1 MAEKADQK
9 PAQLSGGQKQRVA
22 IARALALQPRIM
34 LFDEVTSALDPELV
48 EEVLNVMRR
57 LGTETDMTMQLVTV
71 CDQINRPGRSNGP
84 AHQQDK
90 EGLTMKTLKTA
101 VAVLALGMG
110 VSVAPVIAADLEE
123 LKEQGFARIAIANE
137 PPWTMVT
144 TGGEVS
150 GAAPDLARAVLNK
163 LGVEDVVASVSEYG
177 AMIPGVNARRFD
189 MVAAGLF
196 IKPERCEAVLFSQP
210 DLCDAESFMIKAGNP
225 MGLKSFADVASSGAK
240 IGVVGGGTEEKL
252 AVEAGVDRANIVV
265 VPDPQSGAKL
275 LQDGR
280 IDVYALPVLSISDLL
295 KKANDPGLEMFAPVE
310 NTPIFC
316 AGVAFRKQ
324 DAALRD
330 AYDVVLAEM
339 KENGEFAA
347 SVEPY
352 GYSAD
357 AAKQQTRENLCGGPN

>member
-1 MAEKADQK
+1 MK
-9 PAQLSGGQKQRVA
+9 PIKHVFAAVA
-22 IARALALQPRIM
+22 LGAGLA
-34 LFDEVTSALDPELV
+34 
-48 EEVLNVMRR
+48 
-57 LGTETDMTMQLVTV
+57 
-71 CDQINRPGRSNGP
+71 
-84 AHQQDK
+84 
-90 EGLTMKTLKTA
+90 GLTGMPA
-101 VAVLALGMG
+101 V
-110 VSVAPVIAADLEE
+110 AADLDQ

-163 LGVEDVVASVSEYG
+163 MGIKEIVASVSEYG
-177 AMIPGVNARRFD
+177 AMIPGVQARRFD

-225 MGLKSFADVASSGAK
+225 LNLKSFADVASSGAK

-252 AVEAGVDRANIVV
+252 AIEAGVDRANIVV

-295 KKANDPGLEMFAPVE
+295 KKAEDPSLAMFAPVE
-310 NTPIFC
+310 STPIFC

-324 DAALRD
+324 DGALRD
-330 AYDVVLAEM
+330 AYDVALAEI
-339 KENGEFAA
+339 KASGEFAA
-347 SVEPY
+347 IIEPY

-357 AAKQQTRENLCGGPN
+357 AAMQQTRENLCGGAN

>member
-1 MAEKADQK
+1 MK
-9 PAQLSGGQKQRVA
+9 PIK
-22 IARALALQPRIM
+22 
-34 LFDEVTSALDPELV
+34 
-48 EEVLNVMRR
+48 
-57 LGTETDMTMQLVTV
+57 
-71 CDQINRPGRSNGP
+71 
-84 AHQQDK
+84 H
-90 EGLTMKTLKTA
+90 
-101 VAVLALGMG
+101 
-110 VSVAPVIAADLEE
+110 VIAAVALGAGLAGLTGMPAVAADLDQ

-163 LGVEDVVASVSEYG
+163 MGIKEIVASVSEYG
-177 AMIPGVNARRFD
+177 AMIPGVQARRFD

-225 MGLKSFADVASSGAK
+225 LNLKSFADVASSGAT

-252 AVEAGVDRANIVV
+252 AIEAGVDRANIVV
-265 VPDPQSGAKL
+265 VPDPQSGTKL

-295 KKANDPGLEMFAPVE
+295 KKAEDPSLSMFAPVE
-310 NTPIFC
+310 NTPIYC

-324 DAALRD
+324 DGALRD
-330 AYDVVLAEM
+330 AYDVALAEM
-339 KENGEFAA
+339 KASGEFAA
-347 SVEPY
+347 IIEPY

-357 AAKQQTRENLCGGPN
+357 AAMKQTRETLCGGAN

>member
-1 MAEKADQK
+1 MK
-9 PAQLSGGQKQRVA
+9 P
-22 IARALALQPRIM
+22 
-34 LFDEVTSALDPELV
+34 
-48 EEVLNVMRR
+48 
-57 LGTETDMTMQLVTV
+57 
-71 CDQINRPGRSNGP
+71 
-84 AHQQDK
+84 
-90 EGLTMKTLKTA
+90 MKH
-101 VAVLALGMG
+101 
-110 VSVAPVIAADLEE
+110 VIAAVALGVGLVGVTGMPASAADLDE

-163 LGVEDVVASVSEYG
+163 MGVEDVVASVSEYG
-177 AMIPGVNARRFD
+177 AMIPGVQARRFD

-225 MGLKSFADVASSGAK
+225 LNLKSFADVASSGAK

-252 AVEAGVDRANIVV
+252 AIEAGVDRANIFV

-295 KKANDPGLEMFAPVE
+295 KKAEDPSLAMFAPVE

-324 DAALRD
+324 DGALRD
-330 AYDVVLAEM
+330 AYDVALAEM
-339 KENGEFAA
+339 KASGEFAA
-347 SVEPY
+347 IIEPY

-357 AAKQQTRENLCGGPN
+357 AAMQQTRENLCGGAN

>member
-1 MAEKADQK
+1 MK
-9 PAQLSGGQKQRVA
+9 PIK
-22 IARALALQPRIM
+22 
-34 LFDEVTSALDPELV
+34 
-48 EEVLNVMRR
+48 
-57 LGTETDMTMQLVTV
+57 
-71 CDQINRPGRSNGP
+71 
-84 AHQQDK
+84 H
-90 EGLTMKTLKTA
+90 
-101 VAVLALGMG
+101 
-110 VSVAPVIAADLEE
+110 VIAAVALGAGLTGLTGMPAVAADLDQ

-163 LGVEDVVASVSEYG
+163 MGIKEIVASVSEYG
-177 AMIPGVNARRFD
+177 AMIPGVQARRFD

-225 MGLKSFADVASSGAK
+225 LNLKSFADVASSGAK

-252 AVEAGVDRANIVV
+252 AIEAGVDRANIVV

-295 KKANDPGLEMFAPVE
+295 KKAEDPSLAMFAPVE

-324 DAALRD
+324 DGALRD
-330 AYDVVLAEM
+330 AYDVALAEI
-339 KENGEFAA
+339 KASGEFAA
-347 SVEPY
+347 IIEPY

-357 AAKQQTRENLCGGPN
+357 AAMQQTRENLCGGAN

>member
-1 MAEKADQK
+1 MK
-9 PAQLSGGQKQRVA
+9 PIK
-22 IARALALQPRIM
+22 
-34 LFDEVTSALDPELV
+34 
-48 EEVLNVMRR
+48 
-57 LGTETDMTMQLVTV
+57 
-71 CDQINRPGRSNGP
+71 
-84 AHQQDK
+84 H
-90 EGLTMKTLKTA
+90 
-101 VAVLALGMG
+101 
-110 VSVAPVIAADLEE
+110 VIAAVALGVGLTGLTGMPAVAADLTQ

-163 LGVEDVVASVSEYG
+163 MGVEDIVASVSEYG
-177 AMIPGVNARRFD
+177 AMIPGVQARRFD

-225 MGLKSFADVASSGAK
+225 LNLKSFADVASSGAK

-252 AVEAGVDRANIVV
+252 AIEAGVDRANIVV

-295 KKANDPGLEMFAPVE
+295 KKAEDPSLAMFAPVE

-324 DAALRD
+324 DGALRD
-330 AYDVVLAEM
+330 AYDVALTEM
-339 KENGEFAA
+339 KASGEFAA
-347 SVEPY
+347 IIEPY

-357 AAKQQTRENLCGGPN
+357 AAMQQTRENLCGGAN

>member
-1 MAEKADQK
+1 
-9 PAQLSGGQKQRVA
+9 
-22 IARALALQPRIM
+22 
-34 LFDEVTSALDPELV
+34 
-48 EEVLNVMRR
+48 
-57 LGTETDMTMQLVTV
+57 
-71 CDQINRPGRSNGP
+71 
-84 AHQQDK
+84 
-90 EGLTMKTLKTA
+90 MKTIKH
-101 VAVLALGMG
+101 
-110 VSVAPVIAADLEE
+110 VIAAVALGVGLTGLTGMPAVAADLTQ

-163 LGVEDVVASVSEYG
+163 MGIEDIVASVSEYG
-177 AMIPGVNARRFD
+177 AMIPGVQARRFD

-225 MGLKSFADVASSGAK
+225 LNLKSFADVASSGAK

-252 AVEAGVDRANIVV
+252 AIEAGVDRANIVV

-295 KKANDPGLEMFAPVE
+295 KKAEDPSLAMFAPVE
-310 NTPIFC
+310 STPIFC

-324 DAALRD
+324 DGALRD
-330 AYDVVLAEM
+330 AYDVALAEI
-339 KENGEFAA
+339 KASGEFAA
-347 SVEPY
+347 IIEPY

-357 AAKQQTRENLCGGPN
+357 AAMQQTRENLCGGAN

>member
-1 MAEKADQK
+1 
-9 PAQLSGGQKQRVA
+9 
-22 IARALALQPRIM
+22 
-34 LFDEVTSALDPELV
+34 
-48 EEVLNVMRR
+48 
-57 LGTETDMTMQLVTV
+57 
-71 CDQINRPGRSNGP
+71 
-84 AHQQDK
+84 
-90 EGLTMKTLKTA
+90 MKTIKH
-101 VAVLALGMG
+101 
-110 VSVAPVIAADLEE
+110 VIAAVALGVGLTGLTGMPAVAADLTQ

-163 LGVEDVVASVSEYG
+163 MGIKEIVASVSEYG
-177 AMIPGVNARRFD
+177 AMIPGVQARRFD

-225 MGLKSFADVASSGAK
+225 LNLKSFADVASSGAK

-252 AVEAGVDRANIVV
+252 AIEAGVDRANIVV

-295 KKANDPGLEMFAPVE
+295 KKAEDPSLAMFAPVE
-310 NTPIFC
+310 STPIFC

-324 DAALRD
+324 DGALRD
-330 AYDVVLAEM
+330 AYDVALAEI
-339 KENGEFAA
+339 KASGEFAA
-347 SVEPY
+347 IIEPY

-357 AAKQQTRENLCGGPN
+357 AAMQQTRENLCGGAN

>member
-1 MAEKADQK
+1 M
-9 PAQLSGGQKQRVA
+9 PAV
-22 IARALALQPRIM
+22 
-34 LFDEVTSALDPELV
+34 
-48 EEVLNVMRR
+48 
-57 LGTETDMTMQLVTV
+57 
-71 CDQINRPGRSNGP
+71 
-84 AHQQDK
+84 
-90 EGLTMKTLKTA
+90 
-101 VAVLALGMG
+101 
-110 VSVAPVIAADLEE
+110 AADLDQ

-163 LGVEDVVASVSEYG
+163 MGIKDIVASVSEYG
-177 AMIPGVNARRFD
+177 AMIPGVQARRFD

-225 MGLKSFADVASSGAK
+225 LNLKSFADVASSGAK

-252 AVEAGVDRANIVV
+252 AIEAGVDRANIVV

-295 KKANDPGLEMFAPVE
+295 KKAEDPSLAMFAPVE
-310 NTPIFC
+310 STPIFC

-324 DAALRD
+324 DGALRD
-330 AYDVVLAEM
+330 AYDVALAEI
-339 KENGEFAA
+339 KASGEFAA
-347 SVEPY
+347 IIEPY

-357 AAKQQTRENLCGGPN
+357 AAMQQTRENLCGGAN

>member
-1 MAEKADQK
+1 
-9 PAQLSGGQKQRVA
+9 
-22 IARALALQPRIM
+22 
-34 LFDEVTSALDPELV
+34 
-48 EEVLNVMRR
+48 
-57 LGTETDMTMQLVTV
+57 
-71 CDQINRPGRSNGP
+71 
-84 AHQQDK
+84 
-90 EGLTMKTLKTA
+90 MKTIKH
-101 VAVLALGMG
+101 
-110 VSVAPVIAADLEE
+110 VIAAVALGVGLTGLTGMPAVAADLTQ

-163 LGVEDVVASVSEYG
+163 MGIKDIVASVSEYG
-177 AMIPGVNARRFD
+177 AMIPGVQARRFD

-225 MGLKSFADVASSGAK
+225 LNLKSFADVASSGAK

-252 AVEAGVDRANIVV
+252 AIEAGVDRANIVV

-295 KKANDPGLEMFAPVE
+295 KKAEDPGLAMFAPVE

-324 DAALRD
+324 DGALRD
-330 AYDVVLAEM
+330 AYDVALAEM
-339 KENGEFAA
+339 KASGEFAA
-347 SVEPY
+347 IVEPY

-357 AAKQQTRENLCGGPN
+357 AALQQTRENLCGDAN

>member
-1 MAEKADQK
+1 MK
-9 PAQLSGGQKQRVA
+9 PIKHVFAAVA
-22 IARALALQPRIM
+22 LGAGLA
-34 LFDEVTSALDPELV
+34 
-48 EEVLNVMRR
+48 
-57 LGTETDMTMQLVTV
+57 
-71 CDQINRPGRSNGP
+71 
-84 AHQQDK
+84 
-90 EGLTMKTLKTA
+90 GLTGMPA
-101 VAVLALGMG
+101 V
-110 VSVAPVIAADLEE
+110 AADLDQ

-163 LGVEDVVASVSEYG
+163 MGIKEIVASVSEYG
-177 AMIPGVNARRFD
+177 AMIPGVQARRFD

-225 MGLKSFADVASSGAK
+225 LNLRSFADVASSGAK

-252 AVEAGVDRANIVV
+252 AIEAGVDRANIVV

-295 KKANDPGLEMFAPVE
+295 KKAEDPSLAMFAPVE

-324 DAALRD
+324 DGALRD
-330 AYDVVLAEM
+330 AYDVALAEI
-339 KENGEFAA
+339 KASGEFAA
-347 SVEPY
+347 IIEPY

-357 AAKQQTRENLCGGPN
+357 AAMQQTRENLCGGAN

>member
-1 MAEKADQK
+1 MK
-9 PAQLSGGQKQRVA
+9 PIK
-22 IARALALQPRIM
+22 
-34 LFDEVTSALDPELV
+34 
-48 EEVLNVMRR
+48 
-57 LGTETDMTMQLVTV
+57 
-71 CDQINRPGRSNGP
+71 
-84 AHQQDK
+84 H
-90 EGLTMKTLKTA
+90 
-101 VAVLALGMG
+101 
-110 VSVAPVIAADLEE
+110 VIAAVALGAGLAGFTGMPAVAADLDQ

-163 LGVEDVVASVSEYG
+163 MGIKEIVASVSEYG
-177 AMIPGVNARRFD
+177 AMIPGVQARRFD

-225 MGLKSFADVASSGAK
+225 LNLKSFADVASSGAK

-252 AVEAGVDRANIVV
+252 AIEAGVDRANIVV

-295 KKANDPGLEMFAPVE
+295 KKAEDPSLAMFAPVE

-324 DAALRD
+324 DGALRD
-330 AYDVVLAEM
+330 AYDVALAEM
-339 KENGEFAA
+339 KASGEFAA
-347 SVEPY
+347 IIEPY

-357 AAKQQTRENLCGGPN
+357 AAMQQTRENLCGGAN

>member
-1 MAEKADQK
+1 
-9 PAQLSGGQKQRVA
+9 
-22 IARALALQPRIM
+22 
-34 LFDEVTSALDPELV
+34 
-48 EEVLNVMRR
+48 
-57 LGTETDMTMQLVTV
+57 
-71 CDQINRPGRSNGP
+71 
-84 AHQQDK
+84 
-90 EGLTMKTLKTA
+90 MKTIKH
-101 VAVLALGMG
+101 
-110 VSVAPVIAADLEE
+110 VIAAVALGVGLTGLTGMPAVAADLTQ

-163 LGVEDVVASVSEYG
+163 MGIKDIVASVSEYG
-177 AMIPGVNARRFD
+177 AMIPGVQARRFD

-225 MGLKSFADVASSGAK
+225 LNLKSFADVASSGAK

-252 AVEAGVDRANIVV
+252 AIEAGVDRANIVV

-295 KKANDPGLEMFAPVE
+295 KKAEDPSLAMFAPVE

-324 DAALRD
+324 DGALRD
-330 AYDVVLAEM
+330 AYDVALAEI
-339 KENGEFAA
+339 KASGEFAA
-347 SVEPY
+347 IVEPY

-357 AAKQQTRENLCGGPN
+357 AAMQQTRENLCGGAN

>member
-1 MAEKADQK
+1 MK
-9 PAQLSGGQKQRVA
+9 PIKHV
-22 IARALALQPRIM
+22 IAALALGAG
-34 LFDEVTSALDPELV
+34 LA
-48 EEVLNVMRR
+48 
-57 LGTETDMTMQLVTV
+57 
-71 CDQINRPGRSNGP
+71 
-84 AHQQDK
+84 
-90 EGLTMKTLKTA
+90 GLTGMPA
-101 VAVLALGMG
+101 V
-110 VSVAPVIAADLEE
+110 AADLDQ

-163 LGVEDVVASVSEYG
+163 MGIKEIVASVSEYG
-177 AMIPGVNARRFD
+177 AMIPGVQARRFD

-225 MGLKSFADVASSGAK
+225 LNLKSFADVASSGAK

-252 AVEAGVDRANIVV
+252 AIEAGVDRANIVV

-295 KKANDPGLEMFAPVE
+295 KKAKDPSLAMFAPVE

-324 DAALRD
+324 DGALRD
-330 AYDVVLAEM
+330 AYDVALAEI
-339 KENGEFAA
+339 KASGEFAA
-347 SVEPY
+347 IIEPY

-357 AAKQQTRENLCGGPN
+357 AAMQQTRENLCGGAN

>member
-1 MAEKADQK
+1 MK
-9 PAQLSGGQKQRVA
+9 PIK
-22 IARALALQPRIM
+22 
-34 LFDEVTSALDPELV
+34 
-48 EEVLNVMRR
+48 
-57 LGTETDMTMQLVTV
+57 
-71 CDQINRPGRSNGP
+71 
-84 AHQQDK
+84 H
-90 EGLTMKTLKTA
+90 
-101 VAVLALGMG
+101 
-110 VSVAPVIAADLEE
+110 VIAAVALGAGLAGLTGMPAVAADLDQ

-163 LGVEDVVASVSEYG
+163 MGIKEIVASVSEYG
-177 AMIPGVNARRFD
+177 AMIPGVQARRFD

-225 MGLKSFADVASSGAK
+225 LNLRSFADVASSGAN

-252 AVEAGVDRANIVV
+252 AIEAGVDRANIVV

-295 KKANDPGLEMFAPVE
+295 KKSKDPSLAMFAPVE

-324 DAALRD
+324 DGALRD
-330 AYDVVLAEM
+330 AYDVALAEI
-339 KENGEFAA
+339 KASGEFAA
-347 SVEPY
+347 IIEPY

-357 AAKQQTRENLCGGPN
+357 AAMQQTRENLCGGAN

>member
-1 MAEKADQK
+1 MK
-9 PAQLSGGQKQRVA
+9 PIK
-22 IARALALQPRIM
+22 
-34 LFDEVTSALDPELV
+34 
-48 EEVLNVMRR
+48 
-57 LGTETDMTMQLVTV
+57 
-71 CDQINRPGRSNGP
+71 
-84 AHQQDK
+84 H
-90 EGLTMKTLKTA
+90 
-101 VAVLALGMG
+101 
-110 VSVAPVIAADLEE
+110 VIAAVALGVGLTGLTGMPAVAADLTQ

-163 LGVEDVVASVSEYG
+163 MGIKEIVASVSEYG
-177 AMIPGVNARRFD
+177 AMIPGVQARRFD

-225 MGLKSFADVASSGAK
+225 LNLKSFADVASSGAK

-252 AVEAGVDRANIVV
+252 AIEAGVDRANIVV

-295 KKANDPGLEMFAPVE
+295 KKAKDPSLAMFAPVE

-324 DAALRD
+324 DGALRD
-330 AYDVVLAEM
+330 AYDVALAEI
-339 KENGEFAA
+339 KASGEFAA
-347 SVEPY
+347 IIEPY

-357 AAKQQTRENLCGGPN
+357 AAMQQTRENLCGGAN

>member
-1 MAEKADQK
+1 MK
-9 PAQLSGGQKQRVA
+9 PIK
-22 IARALALQPRIM
+22 
-34 LFDEVTSALDPELV
+34 
-48 EEVLNVMRR
+48 
-57 LGTETDMTMQLVTV
+57 
-71 CDQINRPGRSNGP
+71 
-84 AHQQDK
+84 H
-90 EGLTMKTLKTA
+90 
-101 VAVLALGMG
+101 
-110 VSVAPVIAADLEE
+110 VIAAVALGVGLTGLTGMPAVAADLTQ

-163 LGVEDVVASVSEYG
+163 MGIKDIVASVSEYG
-177 AMIPGVNARRFD
+177 AMIPGVQARRFD

-225 MGLKSFADVASSGAK
+225 LNLKSFADVASSGAK

-252 AVEAGVDRANIVV
+252 AIEAGVDRANIVV

-295 KKANDPGLEMFAPVE
+295 KKAEDPSLAMFAPVE
-310 NTPIFC
+310 STPIFC

-324 DAALRD
+324 DGALRD
-330 AYDVVLAEM
+330 AYDVALAEI
-339 KENGEFAA
+339 KASGEFAA
-347 SVEPY
+347 IIEPY

-357 AAKQQTRENLCGGPN
+357 AAMQQTRENLCGGAN

>member
-1 MAEKADQK
+1 MK
-9 PAQLSGGQKQRVA
+9 P
-22 IARALALQPRIM
+22 
-34 LFDEVTSALDPELV
+34 
-48 EEVLNVMRR
+48 
-57 LGTETDMTMQLVTV
+57 
-71 CDQINRPGRSNGP
+71 
-84 AHQQDK
+84 
-90 EGLTMKTLKTA
+90 MKPMKP
-101 VAVLALGMG
+101 MKY
-110 VSVAPVIAADLEE
+110 VIAAVALGVGLAGLTGMPAVAADLDQ

-163 LGVEDVVASVSEYG
+163 MGIKEIVASVSEYG
-177 AMIPGVNARRFD
+177 AMIPGVQARRFD

-225 MGLKSFADVASSGAK
+225 LNLKSFADVASSGAK

-252 AVEAGVDRANIVV
+252 AIEAGVDRANIVV

-295 KKANDPGLEMFAPVE
+295 KKAEDPSLAMFAPVE

-324 DAALRD
+324 DGALRD
-330 AYDVVLAEM
+330 AYDVALAEM
-339 KENGEFAA
+339 KASGEFAA
-347 SVEPY
+347 IIEPY

-357 AAKQQTRENLCGGPN
+357 AAMQQTRENLCGGAN

>member
-1 MAEKADQK
+1 MK
-9 PAQLSGGQKQRVA
+9 PIKHVIAAVA
-22 IARALALQPRIM
+22 
-34 LFDEVTSALDPELV
+34 
-48 EEVLNVMRR
+48 
-57 LGTETDMTMQLVTV
+57 LGV
-71 CDQINRPGRSNGP
+71 
-84 AHQQDK
+84 
-90 EGLTMKTLKTA
+90 GLTGLTGMPA
-101 VAVLALGMG
+101 V
-110 VSVAPVIAADLEE
+110 AADLEQ

-163 LGVEDVVASVSEYG
+163 MGIKEIVASVSEYG
-177 AMIPGVNARRFD
+177 AMIPGVQARRFD

-225 MGLKSFADVASSGAK
+225 MNLKSFADVASSGAK

-252 AVEAGVDRANIVV
+252 AIEAGVDRANIVV

-295 KKANDPGLEMFAPVE
+295 KKAEDPSLAMFAPVE

-324 DAALRD
+324 DGALRD
-330 AYDVVLAEM
+330 AYDVALAEM
-339 KENGEFAA
+339 KASGEFAA
-347 SVEPY
+347 IIEPY

-357 AAKQQTRENLCGGPN
+357 AAMQQTRENLCGGAN

>member
-1 MAEKADQK
+1 MK
-9 PAQLSGGQKQRVA
+9 P
-22 IARALALQPRIM
+22 
-34 LFDEVTSALDPELV
+34 
-48 EEVLNVMRR
+48 
-57 LGTETDMTMQLVTV
+57 
-71 CDQINRPGRSNGP
+71 
-84 AHQQDK
+84 
-90 EGLTMKTLKTA
+90 MKH
-101 VAVLALGMG
+101 
-110 VSVAPVIAADLEE
+110 VIAAVALGVGLVGVTGMPASAADLDE

-163 LGVEDVVASVSEYG
+163 MGVEDVVASVSEYG
-177 AMIPGVNARRFD
+177 AMIPGVQARRFD

-225 MGLKSFADVASSGAK
+225 LNLKSFADVASSGAK

-252 AVEAGVDRANIVV
+252 AIEAGVDRANIFV

-295 KKANDPGLEMFAPVE
+295 KKAKDPSLAMFAPVE

-324 DAALRD
+324 DGALRD
-330 AYDVVLAEM
+330 AYDVALAEM
-339 KENGEFAA
+339 KASGEFAA
-347 SVEPY
+347 IIEPY

-357 AAKQQTRENLCGGPN
+357 AAMQQTRENLCGGAN

>member
-1 MAEKADQK
+1 MK
-9 PAQLSGGQKQRVA
+9 P
-22 IARALALQPRIM
+22 
-34 LFDEVTSALDPELV
+34 
-48 EEVLNVMRR
+48 
-57 LGTETDMTMQLVTV
+57 
-71 CDQINRPGRSNGP
+71 
-84 AHQQDK
+84 
-90 EGLTMKTLKTA
+90 MKPMKP
-101 VAVLALGMG
+101 MKY
-110 VSVAPVIAADLEE
+110 VIAAVALGVGLAGLTGMPAVAADLDQ

-163 LGVEDVVASVSEYG
+163 MGIKEIVASVSEYG
-177 AMIPGVNARRFD
+177 AMIPGVQARRFD

-225 MGLKSFADVASSGAK
+225 LNLKSFADVASSGAK

-252 AVEAGVDRANIVV
+252 AIEAGVDRANIVV

-295 KKANDPGLEMFAPVE
+295 KKAEDPGLAMFAPVE

-324 DAALRD
+324 DGALRD
-330 AYDVVLAEM
+330 AYDVALAEM
-339 KENGEFAA
+339 KASGEFAA
-347 SVEPY
+347 IVEPY

-357 AAKQQTRENLCGGPN
+357 AAMQQTRENLCGGAN

>member
-1 MAEKADQK
+1 MK
-9 PAQLSGGQKQRVA
+9 PIK
-22 IARALALQPRIM
+22 
-34 LFDEVTSALDPELV
+34 
-48 EEVLNVMRR
+48 
-57 LGTETDMTMQLVTV
+57 
-71 CDQINRPGRSNGP
+71 
-84 AHQQDK
+84 H
-90 EGLTMKTLKTA
+90 
-101 VAVLALGMG
+101 
-110 VSVAPVIAADLEE
+110 VIAAVALGAGLAGLTGMPAVAADLDQ

-163 LGVEDVVASVSEYG
+163 MGIKEIVASVSEYG
-177 AMIPGVNARRFD
+177 AMIPGVQARRFD

-225 MGLKSFADVASSGAK
+225 LNLRSFADVASSGAN

-252 AVEAGVDRANIVV
+252 AIEAGVDRANIVV

-295 KKANDPGLEMFAPVE
+295 KKAKDPSLAMFAPVE

-324 DAALRD
+324 DGALRD
-330 AYDVVLAEM
+330 AYDVALAEI
-339 KENGEFAA
+339 KASGEFAA
-347 SVEPY
+347 IIEPY

-357 AAKQQTRENLCGGPN
+357 AAMQQTRENLCGGAN

>member
-1 MAEKADQK
+1 MK
-9 PAQLSGGQKQRVA
+9 PIK
-22 IARALALQPRIM
+22 
-34 LFDEVTSALDPELV
+34 
-48 EEVLNVMRR
+48 
-57 LGTETDMTMQLVTV
+57 
-71 CDQINRPGRSNGP
+71 
-84 AHQQDK
+84 H
-90 EGLTMKTLKTA
+90 
-101 VAVLALGMG
+101 
-110 VSVAPVIAADLEE
+110 VIAAVALGVGLTGLTGMPAVAADLTQ

-163 LGVEDVVASVSEYG
+163 MGIEDIVASVSEYG
-177 AMIPGVNARRFD
+177 AMIPGVQARRFD

-225 MGLKSFADVASSGAK
+225 LNLKSFADVASSGAK

-252 AVEAGVDRANIVV
+252 AIEAGVDRANIVV

-295 KKANDPGLEMFAPVE
+295 KKAEDPSLAMFAPVE

-324 DAALRD
+324 DGALRD
-330 AYDVVLAEM
+330 AYDVALTEM
-339 KENGEFAA
+339 KASGEFAA
-347 SVEPY
+347 IIEPY

-357 AAKQQTRENLCGGPN
+357 AAMQQTRENLCGGAN

>member
-1 MAEKADQK
+1 MK
-9 PAQLSGGQKQRVA
+9 PIKHV
-22 IARALALQPRIM
+22 IA
-34 LFDEVTSALDPELV
+34 
-48 EEVLNVMRR
+48 
-57 LGTETDMTMQLVTV
+57 
-71 CDQINRPGRSNGP
+71 
-84 AHQQDK
+84 
-90 EGLTMKTLKTA
+90 A
-101 VAVLALGMG
+101 VALGIGLAGFTGMPA
-110 VSVAPVIAADLEE
+110 VAADLEQ

-163 LGVEDVVASVSEYG
+163 MGIKEIVASVSEYG
-177 AMIPGVNARRFD
+177 AMIPGVQARRFD

-225 MGLKSFADVASSGAK
+225 MNLKSFADVASSGAK

-252 AVEAGVDRANIVV
+252 AIEAGVDRANIVV

-295 KKANDPGLEMFAPVE
+295 KKAEDPSLAMFAPVE
-310 NTPIFC
+310 STPIFC

-324 DAALRD
+324 DGALRD
-330 AYDVVLAEM
+330 AYDVALAEI
-339 KENGEFAA
+339 KASGEFAA
-347 SVEPY
+347 IIEPY

-357 AAKQQTRENLCGGPN
+357 AAMQQTRENLCGGAN

>member
-1 MAEKADQK
+1 MK
-9 PAQLSGGQKQRVA
+9 P
-22 IARALALQPRIM
+22 
-34 LFDEVTSALDPELV
+34 
-48 EEVLNVMRR
+48 
-57 LGTETDMTMQLVTV
+57 
-71 CDQINRPGRSNGP
+71 
-84 AHQQDK
+84 
-90 EGLTMKTLKTA
+90 MKH
-101 VAVLALGMG
+101 
-110 VSVAPVIAADLEE
+110 VIAAVALGAGLAGLTGMPAVAADLTQ

-163 LGVEDVVASVSEYG
+163 MGIKDIVASVSEYG
-177 AMIPGVNARRFD
+177 AMIPGVQARRFD

-225 MGLKSFADVASSGAK
+225 LNLKSFADVASSGAK

-252 AVEAGVDRANIVV
+252 AIEAGVDRANIVV

-295 KKANDPGLEMFAPVE
+295 KKAEDPSLAMFAPVE

-324 DAALRD
+324 DGALRD
-330 AYDVVLAEM
+330 AYDVALAEI
-339 KENGEFAA
+339 KASGEFAA
-347 SVEPY
+347 IIEPY

-357 AAKQQTRENLCGGPN
+357 AAMQQTRENLCGGAN

>member
-1 MAEKADQK
+1 
-9 PAQLSGGQKQRVA
+9 
-22 IARALALQPRIM
+22 
-34 LFDEVTSALDPELV
+34 
-48 EEVLNVMRR
+48 
-57 LGTETDMTMQLVTV
+57 
-71 CDQINRPGRSNGP
+71 
-84 AHQQDK
+84 
-90 EGLTMKTLKTA
+90 MKTIKH
-101 VAVLALGMG
+101 
-110 VSVAPVIAADLEE
+110 VIAAVALGVGLTGLTGMPAVAADLDQ

-163 LGVEDVVASVSEYG
+163 MGIKEIVASVSEYG
-177 AMIPGVNARRFD
+177 AMIPGVQARRFD

-225 MGLKSFADVASSGAK
+225 LNLKSFADVASSGAK

-252 AVEAGVDRANIVV
+252 AIEAGVDRANIVV

-295 KKANDPGLEMFAPVE
+295 KKAEDPSLAMFAPVE

-324 DAALRD
+324 DGALRD
-330 AYDVVLAEM
+330 AYDVALAEI
-339 KENGEFAA
+339 KASGEFAA
-347 SVEPY
+347 IIEPY

-357 AAKQQTRENLCGGPN
+357 AAMQQTRENLCGGAN

>member
-1 MAEKADQK
+1 
-9 PAQLSGGQKQRVA
+9 
-22 IARALALQPRIM
+22 
-34 LFDEVTSALDPELV
+34 
-48 EEVLNVMRR
+48 
-57 LGTETDMTMQLVTV
+57 
-71 CDQINRPGRSNGP
+71 
-84 AHQQDK
+84 
-90 EGLTMKTLKTA
+90 MKTIKH
-101 VAVLALGMG
+101 
-110 VSVAPVIAADLEE
+110 VIAAVALGVGLTGLTGMPAVAADLTQ

-163 LGVEDVVASVSEYG
+163 MGIKDIVASVSEYG
-177 AMIPGVNARRFD
+177 AMIPGVQARRFD

-225 MGLKSFADVASSGAK
+225 LNLKSFADVASSGAK

-252 AVEAGVDRANIVV
+252 AIEAGVDRANIVV

-295 KKANDPGLEMFAPVE
+295 KKAEDPSLAMFAPVE

-324 DAALRD
+324 DGALRD
-330 AYDVVLAEM
+330 AYDVALAEI
-339 KENGEFAA
+339 KASGEFAA
-347 SVEPY
+347 IIEPY

-357 AAKQQTRENLCGGPN
+357 AAMQQTRENLCGGAN

>member
-1 MAEKADQK
+1 MK
-9 PAQLSGGQKQRVA
+9 PIK
-22 IARALALQPRIM
+22 
-34 LFDEVTSALDPELV
+34 
-48 EEVLNVMRR
+48 
-57 LGTETDMTMQLVTV
+57 
-71 CDQINRPGRSNGP
+71 
-84 AHQQDK
+84 H
-90 EGLTMKTLKTA
+90 
-101 VAVLALGMG
+101 
-110 VSVAPVIAADLEE
+110 VIAAVALGVGLTGLTGMPAVAADLTQ

-163 LGVEDVVASVSEYG
+163 MGVEDIVASVSEYG
-177 AMIPGVNARRFD
+177 AMIPGVQARRFD

-225 MGLKSFADVASSGAK
+225 LNLKSFADVASSGAK

-252 AVEAGVDRANIVV
+252 AIEAGVDRANIVV

-295 KKANDPGLEMFAPVE
+295 KKAEDPSLAMFAPVE

-324 DAALRD
+324 DGALRD
-330 AYDVVLAEM
+330 AYDVALAEM
-339 KENGEFAA
+339 KASGEFAA
-347 SVEPY
+347 IIEPY

-357 AAKQQTRENLCGGPN
+357 AAMQQTRENLCGGAN